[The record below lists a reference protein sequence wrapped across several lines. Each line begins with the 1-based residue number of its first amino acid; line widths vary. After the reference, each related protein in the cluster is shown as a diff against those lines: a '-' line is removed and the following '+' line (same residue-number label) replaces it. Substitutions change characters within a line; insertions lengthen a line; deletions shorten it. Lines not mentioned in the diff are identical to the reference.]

1 MIPVLKN
8 PSANAGDL
16 RDTGSIPESGIS
28 LRKEMATHSRI
39 LAERI
44 PWTEEIT
51 GLQSRGLQRVR
62 QD

>member
-1 MIPVLKN
+1 MLPVVKN

-16 RDTGSIPESGIS
+16 RDAGSIPESGIS
-28 LRKEMATHSRI
+28 LRKEMAAHSSI

-44 PWTEEIT
+44 PWTEEIS
-51 GLQSRGLQRVR
+51 GLPSRGLQRVG